1 MRSTISFGEYLQS
14 NGISHGDIRPHQ
26 ILLTEGPNDD
36 GQIKLA
42 DNGLVG
48 QFKNSYALSLT
59 GAGRGY
65 LSPSLLRACSKHE
78 HQPEYNVYKEDVFS
92 LGLTVLSAAT
102 LKDPNASLYDWKG
115 KSFDDKNLELLLL
128 ELQGRYSS
136 QFVNFLRTLLDEDE
150 FRRPDFAGLNG
161 HAHLSGVAA
170 PQPHINY
177 GSNRLGNVVSGGP
190 VSGGL
195 VSSGVI
201 GGGVIGGGPI
211 GPIGGSRV
219 VSGGPIVGGG
229 VVGGGV
235 IGGGVIGGSQVIR
248 GGFGP
253 SQVIGGGV
261 LPPPPP
267 SHILQGS
274 VAYGGNYQSSYGQP
288 GGFVSGSTRLPQ
300 NRPPVY
306 SSGYEGIKY
315 VSQISPSK
323 KFEDV
328 EDLSDLD
335 RRVQEAI
342 KTTEETIN
350 RNSQIPNLVQTQAGP
365 IERFEGHGS
374 YFQGG
379 SLSAPLKKV
388 ANSDDD
394 QKVYVEP
401 VSKEDQ
407 EEKAERVEII

>member
-14 NGISHGDIRPHQ
+14 NGISHGDIRPNQ

-177 GSNRLGNVVSGGP
+177 GSNRFGNVVSGGP

-229 VVGGGV
+229 V
-235 IGGGVIGGSQVIR
+235 IGGSQVIR

-253 SQVIGGGV
+253 SQVIAGGV

-288 GGFVSGSTRLPQ
+288 GGFVSGSTVLPQ
-300 NRPPVY
+300 NRPVY
-306 SSGYEGIKY
+306 SSGYGGIKY
-315 VSQISPSK
+315 VSQTSPSK

-350 RNSQIPNLVQTQAGP
+350 RNSQIPNLVETQ
-365 IERFEGHGS
+365 
-374 YFQGG
+374 
-379 SLSAPLKKV
+379 V
-388 ANSDDD
+388 VD

-401 VSKEDQ
+401 VSKENQ